1 MDKMQFENG
10 VLVTPAKVVIDGV
23 EHEVTPAVYEGKT
36 PFSAENINQMQ
47 DNIERAIPAVKDNLE
62 SDSATDALSAKQGKV
77 LKDAIKTKY
86 ILATVGD
93 AQTISGGY
101 EVSLN
106 MVVFNN
112 TNCVLENGKI
122 KIGSGI
128 NKIKTSSS
136 IFVDNWPMGTNYLW
150 GIIRKNGSNICG
162 SIESSTCVCLS
173 CTNATMITD
182 VQEGDLISLVADSPS
197 GGNLRAGESNTFI
210 LIEVIS

>member
-1 MDKMQFENG
+1 MADIKISEMLEAEEMMDDDYIPIVQNG
-10 VLVTPAKVVIDGV
+10 NNKRI
-23 EHEVTPAVYEGKT
+23 KT
-36 PFSAENINQMQ
+36 NKIN
-47 DNIERAIPAVKDNLE
+47 
-62 SDSATDALSAKQGKV
+62 
-77 LKDAIKTKY
+77 KTKY
-86 ILATVGD
+86 ILATVSD
-93 AQTISGGY
+93 TQTISAGY
-101 EVSLN
+101 EVNLN
-106 MVVFNN
+106 TVVFNN
-112 TNCVLENGKI
+112 TSCILQDGKI
-122 KIGSGI
+122 KIGPGI